1 MTYLFILLINYISG
15 TPLHAF
21 HVSVCEIVFDDSQ
34 RQLEI
39 THRIF
44 HDDLELAL
52 TKWSGQTID
61 ILNPSDPQAL
71 DSLIGQ
77 YLQEKTNYVLNG
89 KDIESAYLGSEREE
103 GVMYCYQVIP
113 SVKKLKSLQINN
125 TVLMEIFEDQSNI
138 IHVER
143 DEVTKSLKLNV
154 GESQGELV
162 FD

>member
-21 HVSVCEIVFDDSQ
+21 HVSVCEIVFDNDQ

-52 TKWSGQTID
+52 TEWSGQKVD
-61 ILNPSDPQAL
+61 ILNPSDPQWL
-71 DSLIGQ
+71 DSLIGG
-77 YLQEKTNYVLNG
+77 YLQEKTIYTLNG
-89 KDIESAYLGSEREE
+89 KDVKSNYLGAEREE

-113 SVKKLKSLQINN
+113 SVKKLKSLNVSN
-125 TVLMEIFEDQSNI
+125 TVLMEIFDDQSNV
-138 IHVER
+138 IHVESQ
-143 DEVTKSLKLNV
+143 DETKSLKLDV
-154 GESQGELV
+154 GLSYGFVKFE
-162 FD
+162 